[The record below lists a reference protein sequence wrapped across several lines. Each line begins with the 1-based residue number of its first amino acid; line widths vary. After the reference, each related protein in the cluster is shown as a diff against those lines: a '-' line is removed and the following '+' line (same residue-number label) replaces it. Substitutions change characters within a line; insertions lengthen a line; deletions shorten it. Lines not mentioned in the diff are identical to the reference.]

1 MIPLLTAGQMQRCDT
16 AAIREYRIPGL
27 LLMENAGRA
36 LVDAMEQFWGN
47 LGGKRVLVCCGKGN
61 NGGDGLV
68 IARHLANRGAFA
80 DTLLLANRTDV
91 RGDARTNLE
100 ILLRMARG
108 KDSLLK
114 VTEVRNAGT
123 LRRFAPPDL
132 IVDAIFGTGFEA
144 EPSGIH
150 RTVIDWINT
159 RGVPVVA
166 VDIPSGVAASTG
178 EVRGAAVRAQLTV
191 TMGAG
196 KIGQFIG
203 AGPDYCG
210 RVRVVDIS
218 IPRAALAAGGKPVLR
233 VEEDDIRRVL
243 PVRPRTAH
251 KYSVGKLLVV
261 AGSRQYT
268 GAAHLAAHAA
278 LRAGAGA
285 VLLAVPGGIRQIMA
299 RKTTEVIVLP
309 AEETAGGTFAAQSI
323 ELLLEKSAWADAV
336 VLGPGM
342 SRDPET
348 DELILRLIREIDRP
362 LLLDADALTALAS
375 RPAVARKRSA
385 PLILTPH
392 AGELARLVRG
402 DAADL
407 ESRRI
412 DAARAAARS
421 LKCVLVLKGAPTV
434 TAWTD
439 RTAVVNSTGNPGMAT
454 IGAGD
459 VLAGFIG
466 GLLAQGMNAF
476 EAGFAGVFLHGRA
489 GDLAA
494 ARYGQ
499 RSILA
504 ADILDHLAP
513 ALLALER

>member
-1 MIPLLTAGQMQRCDT
+1 MLPLLTAGQMQRCDR
-16 AAIREYRIPGL
+16 AAIEKYRIPGL

-36 LVDAMEQFWGN
+36 VVDAMEQLSGN
-47 LGGKRVLVCCGKGN
+47 LCAKRVLVCCGKGN
-61 NGGDGLV
+61 NGGDGFV
-68 IARHLANRGAFA
+68 IARHLANRGVFP
-80 DTLLLANRTDV
+80 DLLLLAKRTEV

-100 ILLRMARG
+100 VLLRMARG
-108 KDSLLK
+108 KDPALR
-114 VTEVRNAGT
+114 VTEIRNAGT
-123 LRRFAPPDL
+123 LRRIARPDL

-144 EPSGIH
+144 EPSGIY

-166 VDIPSGVAASTG
+166 VDIPSGVVASTG

-191 TMGAG
+191 TMAAA
-196 KIGQFIG
+196 KIGHFIG

-210 RVRVVDIS
+210 TVRVADIS
-218 IPRAALAAGGKPVLR
+218 IPRAVLAPRGKAVLR
-233 VEEDDIRRVL
+233 VEEEDIRRVL
-243 PVRPRTAH
+243 PSRPRTAH
-251 KYSVGKLLVV
+251 KYTAGKVLVV

-285 VLLAVPGGIRQIMA
+285 VLLAVPGSIRQIMA

-309 AEETAGGTFAAQSI
+309 MEETAGGTLAARSI
-323 ELLLEKSAWADAV
+323 DLLLEKSAWADAV
-336 VLGPGM
+336 VMGPGM

-362 LLLDADALTALAS
+362 LVLDADGLTALAS
-375 RPAVARKRSA
+375 RPAVARKRRA
-385 PLILTPH
+385 ALVLTPH
-392 AGELARLVRG
+392 TGELARLVRG
-402 DAADL
+402 DAAVL
-407 ESRRI
+407 ETRRI
-412 DAARAAARS
+412 EAARAAARS
-421 LKCVLVLKGAPTV
+421 LKSILILKGAPTV
-434 TAWTD
+434 TARTD
-439 RTAVVNSTGNPGMAT
+439 GTAVVNSTGNPGMAT

-459 VLAGFIG
+459 VLAGLVG

-476 EAGFAGVFLHGRA
+476 DAGFAGVFLHGRA

-504 ADILDHLAP
+504 TDILEHLAP
-513 ALLALER
+513 ALLEVEG